1 MSFNRPANRG
11 YAGGSQLP
19 TVIFF
24 LLVANG
30 LIFALQ
36 QMAPRFLGYYFALWP
51 LGSEQIPFQFWQLVS
66 YGFLHGDIMH
76 LAFNMFALWM
86 FGSDVER
93 VLGVRNFAVYY
104 LTCVV
109 GAAIV
114 QLIVAAVEGGYYP
127 TVGASG
133 GVFGILLAFGMIFP
147 NRMVMLIF
155 PPIPM
160 KAKYLVILFGIMEL
174 YLGVSDYLAPAA
186 DKSHVARFA
195 HLGGMAFGFMLLQR
209 WKRPRRR

>member
-1 MSFNRPANRG
+1 MSFKRPVNPG
-11 YAGGSQLP
+11 NAGGSQLP

-24 LLVANG
+24 LLIANG

-36 QMAPRFLGYYFALWP
+36 QVASTFLGDNFALWP

-86 FGSDVER
+86 FGSDIER
-93 VLGVRNFAVYY
+93 VLGARNFVIYY

-109 GAAIV
+109 GAALV
-114 QLIVAAVEGGYYP
+114 QLVVAAVQGGDYS
-127 TVGASG
+127 TIGASG

-147 NRMVMLIF
+147 NRMVMLVI

-160 KAKYLVILFGIMEL
+160 KAKYLVILFGVMEL
-174 YLGVSDYLAPAA
+174 YFGVTGREPG
-186 DKSHVARFA
+186 VANFA

>member
-1 MSFNRPANRG
+1 MSFKRPVNPG
-11 YAGGSQLP
+11 NAGGSQLP

-24 LLVANG
+24 LLIANG

-36 QMAPRFLGYYFALWP
+36 QVASTFLRDNFALWP

-86 FGSDVER
+86 FGSDIER
-93 VLGVRNFAVYY
+93 VLGARNFVIYY
-104 LTCVV
+104 LTCVI
-109 GAAIV
+109 GAALV
-114 QLIVAAVEGGYYP
+114 QLVVAAVQGGDYS
-127 TVGASG
+127 TIGASG

-147 NRMVMLIF
+147 NRMVMLMI

-160 KAKYLVILFGIMEL
+160 KAKYLVILFGVMEL
-174 YLGVSDYLAPAA
+174 YFGVTGREPG
-186 DKSHVARFA
+186 VANFA

>member
-1 MSFNRPANRG
+1 MSS
-11 YAGGSQLP
+11 SQLP

-24 LLVANG
+24 LLIANG

-36 QMAPRFLGYYFALWP
+36 QVASTFLGDNFALWP
-51 LGSEQIPFQFWQLVS
+51 LGSEQNPFQFWQLVS

-93 VLGVRNFAVYY
+93 VLGTRNFTVYY
-104 LTCVV
+104 LTCVI

-114 QLIVAAVEGGYYP
+114 QLIVAAVEGNHYP
-127 TVGASG
+127 TIGASG

-160 KAKYLVILFGIMEL
+160 KAKYLVILFGVMEL
-174 YLGVSDYLAPAA
+174 YLGVADYLAPVAER
-186 DKSHVARFA
+186 SHVARFA